1 MAMPEIIYL
10 TFLFVK
16 DIVVTSVIVSLKEHL
31 AKLAWIYFF
40 MSFFELD
47 LFGFQLTFIM

>member
-31 AKLAWIYFF
+31 AKLAWIYFL
-40 MSFFELD
+40 SFFELD